1 MLSSKNSQVIML
13 VMSIIYLL
21 IMTLLIIFV
30 INRINKERIS
40 IFNIFLEISEAKI
53 QYFSDKT

>member
-1 MLSSKNSQVIML
+1 MLA
-13 VMSIIYLL
+13 MSAIYLFIL
-21 IMTLLIIFV
+21 AILIIIV

-53 QYFSDKT
+53 QHFSDKT